1 MIAGVFHFSKI
12 KISCSIRFILFCLI
26 PSPLNFCPI
35 KQKITSHLY
44 SYFMLMLK
52 QSRISVEYLC
62 VCVCVCV
69 CVFVLFSGWFIL
81 FYYNTD
87 IILVATRSVIY
98 LSCNLK
104 SFFFFFFFFLLFI
117 NQFGSPNFSSLQYL
131 ATTHR

>member
-1 MIAGVFHFSKI
+1 MILGVFHFSKI
-12 KISCSIRFILFCLI
+12 KLSCSIQFILFSLI

-69 CVFVLFSGWFIL
+69 FVLFSGWFIL

-87 IILVATRSVIY
+87 IILVATRNVIY
-98 LSCNLK
+98 LLCNLK
-104 SFFFFFFFFLLFI
+104 SLFLLLLLFI
-117 NQFGSPNFSSLQYL
+117 NQFGSPNFSSLQYS